1 MEPRD
6 GAGRWRNKPGL
17 KGYNGNEKV
26 QKPRLNLGCQQD
38 KVRSPLQAL
47 GQVRSERRGPV
58 HPASE
63 TAVIEA

>member
-26 QKPRLNLGCQQD
+26 QKPRLNLVVSRT
-38 KVRSPLQAL
+38 K
-47 GQVRSERRGPV
+47 
-58 HPASE
+58 
-63 TAVIEA
+63 